1 MKSIIKKLFSLLLV
15 GVVVISMISSI
26 KPNCV
31 DAAETNVIDSET
43 IFILYSPDSGPSYFA
58 FSILSFYDL
67 KENSLGNPR
76 NIKLGGRR
84 PLRKKVAI
92 PKATQKIIIETNI
105 MTDKMESSN
114 SVSTFERSEEKIC
127 GKDGPPIQVE
137 IRSPSDPESPGVA
150 VKVMND
156 NWYMTSQEDNVF
168 F

>member
-15 GVVVISMISSI
+15 GVVAISMISSI

-31 DAAETNVIDSET
+31 DAAETNDRDSKT
-43 IFILYSPDSGPSYFA
+43 VFISYSPDPGSSYFA
-58 FSILSFYDL
+58 FTILDFYDL
-67 KENSLGNPR
+67 KNNSLGTYNT
-76 NIKLGGRR
+76 NLGGHRL
-84 PLRKKVAI
+84 LRKKFAI

-114 SVSTFERSEEKIC
+114 SVSTFERSEEEIC

-150 VKVMND
+150 VKVIND